1 MRKPLSDEERKKKNR
16 KARAYSQR
24 PEVKERSR
32 SYNQRPEVKERNR
45 IRDKAYRKRP
55 EQQEKRRIYEK
66 KPERIARRKITGKL
80 YSQVHKERISKRQKA
95 YLQRPEIKERN
106 SKREKAYKQRPEI
119 KERDSKLQKINRKNL
134 KNIVLTEYSKRI
146 SGVDHPI
153 CACCGEDFHEI
164 FLTIDHI
171 EPISKTKIE
180 KRGNQGIYR
189 KLERRGYPEG
199 YQVLCINCN
208 QAKGTA
214 EKCPHQ
220 RSR

>member
-1 MRKPLSDEERKKKNR
+1 MHVILTPSAFFCQSYR
-16 KARAYSQR
+16 QR
-24 PEVKERSR
+24 PEIKER
-32 SYNQRPEVKERNR
+32 
-45 IRDKAYRKRP
+45 D
-55 EQQEKRRIYEK
+55 
-66 KPERIARRKITGKL
+66 
-80 YSQVHKERISKRQKA
+80 SKRQKA

-119 KERDSKLQKINRKNL
+119 KERDSKLNKTNRKNL

-146 SGVDHPI
+146 SGIDHPI

-164 FLTIDHI
+164 FLSIDHI
-171 EPISKTKIE
+171 IARAKTKLHRRDEQIS
-180 KRGNQGIYR
+180 YR
-189 KLERRGYPEG
+189 ELIQNGFPKG

-208 QAKGTA
+208 MAKGTA

>member
-1 MRKPLSDEERKKKNR
+1 MILRKPLSDEERKKKNR
-16 KARAYSQR
+16 KAREYEQR
-24 PEVKERSR
+24 PEVKKRVR

-45 IRDKAYRKRP
+45 IRD
-55 EQQEKRRIYEK
+55 Q
-66 KPERIARRKITGKL
+66 KPERILRRKITDKL
-80 YSQVHKERISKRQKA
+80 YRRVHKERISKRHKA
-95 YLQRPEIKERN
+95 YRQRPEIKERD
-106 SKREKAYKQRPEI
+106 SKRQKAYRQRPEI
-119 KERDSKLQKINRKNL
+119 KERDSKLNKTNRKNL

-164 FLTIDHI
+164 FLSIDHI
-171 EPISKTKIE
+171 IARAKTKLHRRDEQIS
-180 KRGNQGIYR
+180 YR
-189 KLERRGYPEG
+189 KLIQNGFPNG

-208 QAKGTA
+208 LAKGTA